1 VEQLFKRLLEEPTF
15 ENFISLRDGI
25 SASQRYDPYS
35 SDLGLMQAK
44 IFEGDFAGATWVF
57 SSVFP
62 NLLLSPAANM
72 WMSIAAEK
80 LGRKDDSEWSCNLGL
95 FLIRC
100 MMKTGDGSAN
110 KPFVVLRVEDEY
122 DLLMALKKDRAAQFL
137 LFNNETLRVLDRIVC
152 TDESEVYFDI
162 TIPYKRMNE
171 LEARKK
177 SNAGSG

>member
-1 VEQLFKRLLEEPTF
+1 MEQLFKRMLEEPTL
-15 ENFISLRDGI
+15 ENFISVRDGLAT
-25 SASQRYDPYS
+25 SERYDPYS
-35 SDLGLMQAK
+35 NDYQLMK
-44 IFEGDFAGATWVF
+44 TKMFEGDFTGSVRVF
-57 SSVFP
+57 TGSLP
-62 NLLLSPAANM
+62 NLLLSPGAYICL
-72 WMSIAAEK
+72 SIAAGK
-80 LGRKDDSEWSCNLGL
+80 LGHKEKSEWAMEVAH
-95 FLIRC
+95 FLVRALLN
-100 MMKTGDGSAN
+100 TGDGSAN